1 MISQTQ
7 KRTTN
12 EQSKNE
18 EEEEEEKK
26 LGNKLKISKTQERQE
41 RQGDTEGF
49 THIRSI
55 LKASHFSN

>member
-12 EQSKNE
+12 EQSKN